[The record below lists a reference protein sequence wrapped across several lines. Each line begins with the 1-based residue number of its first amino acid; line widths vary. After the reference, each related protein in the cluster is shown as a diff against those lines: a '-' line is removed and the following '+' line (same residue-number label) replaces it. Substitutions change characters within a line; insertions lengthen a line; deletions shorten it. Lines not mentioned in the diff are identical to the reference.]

1 MNKNNEEEE
10 HSNSHNIFF
19 KLKIYFDQ
27 SVNFKYSKII
37 LETKEFAMCNKE
49 NN

>member
-1 MNKNNEEEE
+1 MNKNNEEEN
-10 HSNSHNIFF
+10 SNSHIFF
-19 KLKIYFDQ
+19 KLKIYFGQ

-37 LETKEFAMCNKE
+37 LETKELAMGNKE